1 MWRPCATRRPRGVT
15 TARRNDC
22 VAVGW
27 AWTGRNLIL
36 DEALFTL
43 NSRVCLYS
51 VFDVFFIR
59 GITWCQCDM
68 WSSRLFPLYCA
79 PGQLFSS
86 VQQHTYIYIY
96 IHRVYT
102 ALSPYFGMKTSFWSH
117 WLTTTATV
125 IQNDLICVKKA
136 YWPSL
141 NFLTVMPGD

>member
-1 MWRPCATRRPRGVT
+1 MYF
-15 TARRNDC
+15 
-22 VAVGW
+22 GW
-27 AWTGRNLIL
+27 FRKITLSLWSNEQVWWSVLL
-36 DEALFTL
+36 PVPLFAL

-79 PGQLFSS
+79 PGQLFST
-86 VQQHTYIYIY
+86 VQQHIYIYIY
-96 IHRVYT
+96 IYIDIYIYRVYT

-117 WLTTTATV
+117 WLTTTATG